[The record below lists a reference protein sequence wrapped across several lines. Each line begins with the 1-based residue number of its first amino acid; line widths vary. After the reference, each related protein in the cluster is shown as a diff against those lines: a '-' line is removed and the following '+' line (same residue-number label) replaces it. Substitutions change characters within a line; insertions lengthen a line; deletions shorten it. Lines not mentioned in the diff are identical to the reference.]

1 MEKSKVRQ
9 LVKNSVSSIFTKE
22 DVIKLINRVD
32 VEETLITIKEFGI
45 QDLNLSEFFMEELK
59 NENKKLPYMMSLYD
73 YLGRAAGKELG
84 GKVFRTAMA
93 LRETVEER
101 PISNPAY
108 TGNVHLYRRE
118 FLDEYFKKKV
128 YEGEVEPSL
137 GDRQDYSS

>member
-1 MEKSKVRQ
+1 MKKE
-9 LVKNSVSSIFTKE
+9 LVLQSVKHSVSSIFTKE

-45 QDLNLSEFFMEELK
+45 QDLNLSELFMEESK
-59 NENKKLPYMMSLYD
+59 NENEKLPYMMSLYD
-73 YLGRAAGKELG
+73 YLGRAAGKSLG
-84 GKVFRTAMA
+84 GEVFRTAMA

-128 YEGEVEPSL
+128 YEGE
-137 GDRQDYSS
+137 QK

>member
-32 VEETLITIKEFGI
+32 VEETLITISEF
-45 QDLNLSEFFMEELK
+45 DFTKLDLSELLMEESK
-59 NENKKLPYMMSLYD
+59 NENEKLPYMMSLYD
-73 YLGRAAGKELG
+73 YLGRAAGKSLG
-84 GKVFRTAMA
+84 GEVFRTAMV
-93 LRETVEER
+93 LKETVEER

-118 FLDEYFKKKV
+118 FLDEYFNKKI
-128 YEGEVEPSL
+128 YEGEKK
-137 GDRQDYSS
+137 

>member
-32 VEETLITIKEFGI
+32 VEGTLISISEF
-45 QDLNLSEFFMEELK
+45 DFTKLDLSELFMEKE
-59 NENKKLPYMMSLYD
+59 EKLPYMMSLYD
-73 YLGRAAGKELG
+73 YLGRAAGKSLG
-84 GKVFRTAMA
+84 GEVFRTAMA
-93 LRETVEER
+93 LKETVEER

-118 FLDEYFKKKV
+118 FLDEYFNKKV
-128 YEGEVEPSL
+128 YEGEKK
-137 GDRQDYSS
+137 

>member
-32 VEETLITIKEFGI
+32 VEETLITISEF
-45 QDLNLSEFFMEELK
+45 DFTKLDLSELFMEEK
-59 NENKKLPYMMSLYD
+59 DEKLPYMMSLYD
-73 YLGRAAGKELG
+73 YLGRAAGKSLG
-84 GKVFRTAMA
+84 GEVFRTAMA
-93 LRETVEER
+93 LKENVEEKA
-101 PISNPAY
+101 ISNPAY

-118 FLDEYFKKKV
+118 FLDEYFNKKV

-137 GDRQDYSS
+137 GDRQDYSL

>member
-32 VEETLITIKEFGI
+32 VEGTLISISEF
-45 QDLNLSEFFMEELK
+45 DFTKLDLSELFMEKE
-59 NENKKLPYMMSLYD
+59 EKLPYMMSLYD

-84 GKVFRTAMA
+84 GEVFRTAMA
-93 LRETVEER
+93 LKETVEER
-101 PISNPAY
+101 PISNPKY

-118 FLDEYFKKKV
+118 FLDEYFNKKL
-128 YEGEVEPSL
+128 YEGEKK
-137 GDRQDYSS
+137 